1 MRKSLFTL
9 ALLASAFTV
18 PLIAHADA
26 VDDFIL
32 TGGGNTIS
40 FPNLGDV
47 IFGTFFPRGNELSS
61 APLNDV
67 VNGTPGLGGLLFFN
81 GPPSPY
87 NLIVGVSGLN
97 NGANGLLLTGP
108 IPLDGFINDA
118 NFLIPGLYNL
128 TDSNGVA
135 YVLTVGPET
144 APSVPEPGTL
154 TLFTTGILGLT
165 AFASRRKTAS
175 SR

>member
-61 APLNDV
+61 PPLNDV

-97 NGANGLLLTGP
+97 NGGNGLLLTGP

-118 NFLIPGLYNL
+118 NFLIP
-128 TDSNGVA
+128 
-135 YVLTVGPET
+135 
-144 APSVPEPGTL
+144 
-154 TLFTTGILGLT
+154 
-165 AFASRRKTAS
+165 SR
-175 SR
+175 